1 VSDLCLHIFI
11 TSALDDIRA
20 GDEQEPIAVYFALRT
35 EIEKDHEKQCLDST
49 DKTLLDSGLCRNHH
63 PCNVPISLGAE
74 GV

>member
-1 VSDLCLHIFI
+1 MSDLCLYIFI
-11 TSALDDIRA
+11 TSTLDDIRA

-49 DKTLLDSGLCRNHH
+49 DKTLLDSGLCRCHV
-63 PCNVPISLGAE
+63 PFNVPIGLGSE